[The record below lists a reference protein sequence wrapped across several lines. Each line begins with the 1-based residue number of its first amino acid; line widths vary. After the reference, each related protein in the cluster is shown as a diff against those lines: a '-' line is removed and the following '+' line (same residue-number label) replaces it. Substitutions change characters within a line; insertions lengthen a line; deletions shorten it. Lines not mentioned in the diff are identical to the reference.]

1 MSSDSKNCFYNYPA
15 AGVFPSRLKA
25 ERITMKAA
33 IAFSAGTEMPKG
45 FVMANADLNND
56 SKLNSR
62 DVISVMKA
70 VLAAS
75 AN

>member
-33 IAFSAGTEMPKG
+33 IASLEA
-45 FVMANADLNND
+45 L
-56 SKLNSR
+56 
-62 DVISVMKA
+62 KA
-70 VLAAS
+70 VFMGGALAMAEP
-75 AN
+75 A